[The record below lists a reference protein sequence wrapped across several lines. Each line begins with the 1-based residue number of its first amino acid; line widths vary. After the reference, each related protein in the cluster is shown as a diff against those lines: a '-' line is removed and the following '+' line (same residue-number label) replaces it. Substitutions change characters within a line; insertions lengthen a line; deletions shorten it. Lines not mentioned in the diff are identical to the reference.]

1 MKNKRSE
8 KAVVEI
14 HPADVIMCPRC
25 GARFT
30 SIEGLRIEPG
40 MLEQRARCPVCR
52 NEVHSVRQFTV
63 KHGTAFAV
71 GVGIVLAGSG
81 IKPASF
87 GDGYALYSPAA
98 KRGGEQA
105 NGRRE

>member
-1 MKNKRSE
+1 MKNE
-8 KAVVEI
+8 KSKQAVEKI
-14 HPADVIMCPRC
+14 HPADIIMCPRC
-25 GARFT
+25 GTRFT